1 MAAPTPATR
10 TVAHAAVGVAAALIV
25 PKIVGRGGVWVA
37 LASAVITVWLHE
49 GLDAPLAQVMAANGI
64 QF

>member
-1 MAAPTPATR
+1 MAAPTSATR

-25 PKIVGRGGVWVA
+25 PKVVGKGGIWVA
-37 LASAVITVWLHE
+37 LVGAVLSVWLHE
-49 GLDAPLAQVMAANGI
+49 TLDAPVAQVMAANGI